1 MQLLCLYIFIPLP
14 SSPFSRTQF
23 VKQVQDEFCSKGVL
37 DGLCIG
43 PL

>member
-1 MQLLCLYIFIPLP
+1 MQLICLYIFLPLP

-23 VKQVQDEFCSKGVL
+23 VKNVKDGFGSKGVL
-37 DGLCIG
+37 DGLCTG